1 MEKEILQ
8 FDQKKKKKKLQQGR
22 INPIQPNPTQPNQPN
37 QTNCYT
43 TIMQLLFVSLSFYIG
58 VVLANLARF
67 DENSLSQ
74 VCSGMYSKQDWGGSF
89 KPHIGLTLNQ
99 FDTLKYDPKNN
110 NKDEKVNDKDIS
122 VSYIIFEYKDL
133 VNIGADLGDGRYK
146 FICDDYAINELKV
159 CDEKQKGKFIVNK
172 NVTNSTILT
181 AQLTH
186 LGHANINYPVNVT
199 GYYCVSTFTQYENT
213 VYNGQVNF
221 QNAFGQLSASEIPKL
236 PAYGILAIC
245 YAIALALFGFQFFK
259 KRKENQILPL
269 QRYLLAMLGFLTFDT
284 VVVWSYYDL
293 VNRIESPSSGF
304 ARFYMIFLALLNAAK
319 ITFSFFLLLCIS
331 LGYGVV
337 KLKLD
342 KKVMFGCK
350 VLAGFNFIASFVYL
364 FFNYYGGSSNALVS
378 TDSIDTAASGS
389 FLGLLPIIP
398 IAIILSIYY
407 VTILASIRKTTES
420 LHKQRQIIKLNL
432 YQNLFKI
439 IFGSVIL
446 TFLGLTLSSFVY
458 LSMSSTE
465 MFEQHWKGSFF
476 IYDFWPSV
484 VFFIVFMAVAWLWRP
499 TETSYMLAIS
509 SQVANDDENGEY
521 QQGMEL
527 DTFSL
532 MSHSDDDDDDEGDNG
547 EHNPQRQVERDSF
560 ELPTTT
566 NNKNKNIQPENPP
579 QYDQLSTHE
588 PHEAPSS
595 TLFELGEDD
604 EISDHEGDNRL
615 KDEKHKE

>member
-1 MEKEILQ
+1 MK
-8 FDQKKKKKKLQQGR
+8 F
-22 INPIQPNPTQPNQPN
+22 
-37 QTNCYT
+37 
-43 TIMQLLFVSLSFYIG
+43 LFVSLILYVGF
-58 VVLANLARF
+58 VLANLARF
-67 DENSLSQ
+67 DENSFSQ

-99 FDTLKYDPKNN
+99 YNDFKYDPKN
-110 NKDEKVNDKDIS
+110 KDQEVDKDIS

-133 VNIGADLGDGRYK
+133 VNIGADLGNGQYK
-146 FICDDYAINELKV
+146 FICDDTAINDFKV

-186 LGHANINYPVNVT
+186 LGQANINYPVNVT
-199 GYYCVSTFTQYENT
+199 GYYCISTFSQYKET
-213 VYNGQVNF
+213 VYRGEVNF

-304 ARFYMIFLALLNAAK
+304 ARFYMIFLTLLNAAK

-350 VLAGFNFIASFVYL
+350 ILAAFNFVASFVYL

-484 VFFIVFMAVAWLWRP
+484 VFFIVFMAIAWLWRP

-532 MSHSDDDDDDEGDNG
+532 MSHSDDE

-560 ELPTTT
+560 ELPS
-566 NNKNKNIQPENPP
+566 KNIQPENPP

-588 PHEAPSS
+588 PHEAPSN

-615 KDEKHKE
+615 KDHKHKE